1 MLSVDF
7 THQHCGAD
15 EYGKLEGGGNLKEWV
30 MSACFVIAATGMYS
44 FLCPDKRYEK
54 LLNLVISAV
63 FLLCLLSPVVKMV
76 GGDFSLNLSDI
87 GTADPGDTLGL
98 EQQKQEQLIYEV
110 TAKTQV
116 MVSEKLAAS
125 GINAVQVR
133 IDIGIEEETLV
144 VQHCTVVLA
153 EQDAGQS
160 GPVTDIIRS
169 ELLITPDIKVVAS

>member
-76 GGDFSLNLSDI
+76 GGDFSLNLSEI

-98 EQQKQEQLIYEV
+98 
-110 TAKTQV
+110 
-116 MVSEKLAAS
+116 
-125 GINAVQVR
+125 
-133 IDIGIEEETLV
+133 
-144 VQHCTVVLA
+144 
-153 EQDAGQS
+153 
-160 GPVTDIIRS
+160 
-169 ELLITPDIKVVAS
+169 